1 MKVGFI
7 GTGNMGGAILKAYSP
22 VAREK
27 GDDVIAFNRTRE
39 KVEAIAKDHPMVIAS
54 GIDEVVQEADV
65 IVLGV
70 EPQNFD
76 EVMPE
81 IGKHFTLDQL
91 FISIAAGKT
100 IEYMEGHLG
109 KDAKIVRVMP
119 NTPIMFGLGT
129 TAMVRNANVSDIDF
143 ANAKA
148 IFEAGGITGEVT
160 EDLIQA
166 VIGVSGSS
174 PAYTY
179 MYIDA
184 LIKVGVSN
192 GLDEETSRKFAAQ
205 AVMGAAKMVMESDE
219 SPTQLRDNV
228 CSPGGATIEAV
239 KKYIENGFEEK
250 VIEGAQ
256 AAIDRAEEMSK

>member
-22 VAREK
+22 VAKEN

-39 KVEAIAKDHPMVIAS
+39 KVEAIAKDYPMVVVGS
-54 GIDEVVQEADV
+54 IDEVVEEADI

-76 EVMPE
+76 EVMPQ
-81 IGKHFTLDQL
+81 IATHFTKDQV
-91 FISIAAGKT
+91 FVSIAAGKT

-129 TAMVRNANVSDIDF
+129 TAMVRNGNVGDKDF
-143 ANAKA
+143 ADATA

-184 LIKVGVSN
+184 LIKVGVNN

-219 SPTQLRDNV
+219 TPTQLRDNV

-239 KKYIENGFEEK
+239 NKYIENGFEDK